1 MAQTFGSMNDLN
13 MLMNGAVN
21 ERWQDALQRLTRNV
35 LDPNTDAKKTRK
47 ITLVLSVKP
56 NDRRDGGEMTFDI
69 KETLA
74 PPVPVSQM
82 VFFGMDDA
90 GAVTATQRLNQVP
103 GQMNMNGEETPQ
115 PVSMAMSAP
124 QQAEED
130 NEERQPM
137 VLAFK

>member
-1 MAQTFGSMNDLN
+1 MGQMFASMNDLN

-35 LDPNTDAKKTRK
+35 LDPNTDAKKARK
-47 ITLVLSVKP
+47 ITLVLTVKP
-56 NDRRDGGEMTFDI
+56 NDRRDGGEKTFDI

-82 VFFGMDDA
+82 VFFGRDDA
-90 GAVTATQRLNQVP
+90 GAVTATQKLDQVP
-103 GQMNMNGEETPQ
+103 GQMNMDGGETPQ
-115 PVSMAMSAP
+115 PVSVALGEAP
-124 QQAEED
+124 REEN
-130 NEERQPM
+130 NEDRQPM